1 MAGILPIIP
10 SLAGAT
16 PQCQTLVVD
25 EVEGEAGADW
35 GQGRGPGTVRHVLD
49 GRGGYSATTV
59 QDHPWPYFMAGP
71 SVTRADISETVLV
84 EMKIAQDL
92 VVGSVQI
99 RTSSTDGGLR
109 WLPLGGER
117 PQEGP

>member
-1 MAGILPIIP
+1 
-10 SLAGAT
+10 
-16 PQCQTLVVD
+16 
-25 EVEGEAGADW
+25 
-35 GQGRGPGTVRHVLD
+35 
-49 GRGGYSATTV
+49 
-59 QDHPWPYFMAGP
+59 MAGP